1 MLLIKILFVG
11 TFQSGRHQ
19 TKDVAESI
27 ALHLQ
32 QDGLQTDLT
41 SYKANKILRLLD
53 ILIRILFYPG
63 QFIHINTFSDQAF
76 MMAEWG
82 SKLAA
87 WRGKSILLTL
97 HGGKLNEFEQSNP
110 KRVKKVFSRATQL
123 LTPSLFLQKY
133 FTQKGY
139 HLQYIPNPLS
149 LDKFPF
155 KSGREI
161 GSEYKL
167 LWVRAFGEI
176 YQPDLAV
183 RTLYEVKKSWP
194 NATLTMIG
202 PDKGLM
208 NETKELANQLNLQ
221 NDIYFPGPIPNEKLA
236 QIYQSHHCYINTPKY
251 ESFGVALM
259 EAASCGIPIVSVSV
273 GEIPYLW
280 KHDVSMR
287 IVSEHNPERMAAQ
300 ILLLAQNQDLAAR
313 QALRAKEVAEQFEWE
328 RIKPYWHKVLGL
340 SN

>member
-1 MLLIKILFVG
+1 MIKILFVG
-11 TFQSGRHQ
+11 TFQSARNQ

-27 ALHLQ
+27 SLLLNE
-32 QDGLQTDLT
+32 DGIRTDLT
-41 SYKANKILRLLD
+41 SYKANKVMRLLD
-53 ILIRILFYPG
+53 ILSHILVYQG
-63 QFIHINTFSDQAF
+63 QIIHINTFSDQAF
-76 MMAEWG
+76 LMAEWG
-82 SKLAA
+82 SKIAA
-87 WRGKSILLTL
+87 WRGKTVLLTL
-97 HGGKLNEFEQSNP
+97 HGGKLNEFEQAHPN
-110 KRVKKVFSRATQL
+110 RVKKVFARATHL
-123 LTPSLFLQKY
+123 LTPSHFLSEY

-139 HLQYIPNPLS
+139 NVLYIPNPLS

-155 KSGREI
+155 QPERKIE
-161 GSEYKL
+161 SEYKL

-176 YQPDLAV
+176 YQPELAV
-183 RTLYEVKKSWP
+183 RTLFELKKSKP

-208 NETKELANQLNLQ
+208 NETIELANQLNLQ

-236 QIYQSHHCYINTPKY
+236 QFYQSHHCYINTPKY

-280 KHDVSMR
+280 KHGVSMR

-300 ILLLAQNQDLAAR
+300 ILFLAQNQDLAAR
-313 QALRAKEVAEQFEWE
+313 QALRAKEVAEQFDWE